1 MDRGDKIAVLVL
13 VVLAWV
19 AGAVLGLAF
28 TGPQKIGTTTIEIG
42 PDCRLVVVERRVREA
57 EVVMDSANLPA
68 TKEKGT
74 TECQQNR
81 N

>member
-42 PDCRLVVVERRVREA
+42 PDCRLVVVERRVRECHEQLRA
-57 EVVMDSANLPA
+57 HPIFAARGS
-68 TKEKGT
+68 
-74 TECQQNR
+74 R
-81 N
+81 WH